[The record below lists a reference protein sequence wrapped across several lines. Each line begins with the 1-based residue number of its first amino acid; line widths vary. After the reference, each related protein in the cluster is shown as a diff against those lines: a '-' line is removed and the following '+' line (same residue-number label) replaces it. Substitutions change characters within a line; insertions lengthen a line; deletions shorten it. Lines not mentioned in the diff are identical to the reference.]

1 MGFPLSYGSHGLS
14 DHSSEPWSFSWVVKS
29 KICNGEDHLLGLNKA
44 RALDFKRLN
53 KKIGLSIKCEMK
65 DPCSSGCCAHEKLVE
80 NSYRKVQRKGKKC
93 IPPKL
98 SPSFQLFV
106 LKFPEQHLTS
116 FFKSPTSFFF
126 SFIKLSSQFWTQANF
141 RHLQQPLAR
150 NYLDELCILLV
161 YFVYFQR
168 AISSFS
174 ACTSV
179 LQNSPGCVF
188 FFPRGS

>member
-126 SFIKLSSQFWTQANF
+126 LLLNYPVSFEHKQTLGIYNSLWQEITWMSSAFCLFTLFIFNV
-141 RHLQQPLAR
+141 P
-150 NYLDELCILLV
+150 
-161 YFVYFQR
+161 
-168 AISSFS
+168 
-174 ACTSV
+174 
-179 LQNSPGCVF
+179 
-188 FFPRGS
+188 